1 MNYSNLCLIFMFS
14 LPIII
19 IKNYTA
25 FLDHERYKGGITM
38 SDFDYANDSMLEMYL
53 FESTT
58 LLDQLDEILLQSE
71 KDGLLSLENVNE
83 IFRIMHTI
91 KGSSAMMEFDTI
103 SHVSHKLE
111 DLFYVIRDNGIDEDY
126 FQELFDLVL
135 GVSDFLKEEVEKI
148 RQGQRPSGENKAL
161 IDDIIGL
168 LDRMNGA
175 SASEGG
181 HPESSIQPDPAEN
194 IEQAENAKQAENK
207 AQSEDPM
214 QAEDAGPAEKAA
226 KGQKTYHLH
235 VNFTADCQMENIRAF
250 MLVNKLETIGQVLAT
265 LPDELNTNKDAS
277 SIISQNGFY
286 CSLATDLQAE
296 EIAAMAK
303 GTLSVYTVEFIDA
316 LPSASSKSAAGAAA
330 NASAASEQETT
341 KTSAAAAN
349 NSDSGDNGKGK
360 SGKQQNLINV
370 DLNKLDTLMD
380 LVGEI
385 VITESMVSGS
395 ADLVGLELDNFN
407 RASRQLRKL
416 TDELQDIVMSI
427 RMVPIAATFQKMRRI
442 VRDMGKKLN
451 KDVDLILMGEAT
463 EVDKTI
469 IDGIADPLMHLV
481 RNAMDHA
488 IEDKAGRV
496 AAKKDPVGR
505 IILSAQNIGGDIIIT
520 VSDDG
525 KGLDAEMIMEKA
537 KAKNLL
543 TKPES
548 EYTEKEIFNLL
559 TVPGFSTKDAVTEFS
574 GRGVGMDV
582 VKKNIEKIGG
592 TVTIESVNGV
602 GTNIF
607 FKIPLTLA
615 IIASMEISVGKNV
628 YAIPISNIRES
639 FKANANQ
646 LLSDPDGNEM
656 IMIRGVCYPIIRLH
670 KVFHIQEA
678 QTNIVDGILLL
689 VDSGD
694 RLACIFAD
702 DLLGKHQVVVKPLP
716 VYLSRYA
723 AKGVGIAGCTILGDG
738 SISLILD
745 IQGILNQY

>member
-1 MNYSNLCLIFMFS
+1 
-14 LPIII
+14 
-19 IKNYTA
+19 
-25 FLDHERYKGGITM
+25 M

-58 LLDQLDEILLQSE
+58 LLDQLDEILLHSE
-71 KDGLLSLENVNE
+71 KEANLSSDNVNE

-111 DLFYVIRDNGIDEDY
+111 DLFYVIRDNGIDDAY

-148 RQGQRPSGENKAL
+148 RQGQKPSVENEDL
-161 IDDIIGL
+161 ISDIADL
-168 LDRMNGA
+168 LERMNGGTSEKK
-175 SASEGG
+175 SAPVKAPAPAAVEAA
-181 HPESSIQPDPAEN
+181 PAAEESIPA
-194 IEQAENAKQAENK
+194 
-207 AQSEDPM
+207 
-214 QAEDAGPAEKAA
+214 AEDTAPAAA
-226 KGQKTYHLH
+226 AVPDGEPSQGGQNTYHLH
-235 VNFTADCQMENIRAF
+235 VNFNADCQMENIRAF
-250 MLVNKLETIGQVLAT
+250 MLVNKLETVGKVLAT
-265 LPDELNTNKDAS
+265 IPEELNANKDAS

-286 CSLATDLQAE
+286 FSLSTDLSKE
-296 EIAAMAK
+296 EVSTMAK

-316 LPSASSKSAAGAAA
+316 LPTAAA
-330 NASAASEQETT
+330 KANPAAAAASTEAAASDAGPV
-341 KTSAAAAN
+341 KASAAAN
-349 NSDSGDNGKGK
+349 NTSDAGDAGKGK
-360 SGKQQNLINV
+360 SGTKQQNLINV

-395 ADLVGLELDNFN
+395 ADLVGLELENFN
-407 RASRQLRKL
+407 RAARQLRKL

-442 VRDMGKKLN
+442 VRDMGKKLD
-451 KDVDLILMGEAT
+451 KDVDLVLMGEAT

-496 AAKKDPVGR
+496 TAKKDPVGR
-505 IILSAQNIGGDIIIT
+505 IILSAQNIGGDIIIS

-525 KGLDAEMIMEKA
+525 KGLDAEMILEKA
-537 KAKNLL
+537 KAKGLL
-543 TKPES
+543 TKPET

-559 TVPGFSTKDAVTEFS
+559 TVPGFSTKEAVTEFS

-592 TVTIESVNGV
+592 TVTIESTKGV

-615 IIASMEISVGKNV
+615 IIASMEIRVGKNI

-639 FKANANQ
+639 FKATGNQ

-678 QTNIVDGILLL
+678 QTSITDGILLL

-694 RLACIFAD
+694 RLACILAD
-702 DLLGKHQVVVKPLP
+702 ELLGKHQVVVKPLP

-745 IQGILNQY
+745 VQGILNQY

>member
-1 MNYSNLCLIFMFS
+1 
-14 LPIII
+14 
-19 IKNYTA
+19 
-25 FLDHERYKGGITM
+25 M
-38 SDFDYANDSMLEMYL
+38 SDFDYTNDSMLEMYL

-71 KDGLLSLENVNE
+71 QDENLSSDNVNE

-111 DLFYVIRDNGIDEDY
+111 DLFYVIRDNGIDENY
-126 FQELFDLVL
+126 FKELFDLVL
-135 GVSDFLKEEVEKI
+135 RVSDFLKEEVETI
-148 RQGQRPSGENKAL
+148 QQGQKPAEENEEL
-161 IDDIIGL
+161 SSEIIDL
-168 LDRMNGA
+168 LEKMNGSTPA
-175 SASEGG
+175 AEQSNTPPPASSVEKTADLPADSDESVTKQITLEPATKSEESKVPAESPADKTAQSQPSAS
-181 HPESSIQPDPAEN
+181 
-194 IEQAENAKQAENK
+194 
-207 AQSEDPM
+207 SE
-214 QAEDAGPAEKAA
+214 
-226 KGQKTYHLH
+226 QKTYFLH

-250 MLVNKLETIGQVLAT
+250 MLVNKLETIGKVLVT
-265 LPDELNTNKDAS
+265 IPEELNANKDAS

-286 CSLATDLQAE
+286 CSLETDLPPDQI
-296 EIAAMAK
+296 IALTK

-316 LPSASSKSAAGAAA
+316 FPSTNTSAKPETTTLAPA
-330 NASAASEQETT
+330 ASAKSDSE
-341 KTSAAAAN
+341 KPSSSAAAAN
-349 NSDSGDNGKGK
+349 PSDASSNAGKGK
-360 SGKQQNLINV
+360 AAKQNLINV

-395 ADLVGLELDNFN
+395 TDLAGLELDNFN

-451 KDVDLILMGEAT
+451 KDVELVLMGEAT

-488 IEDKAGRV
+488 IEDKESR
-496 AAKKDPVGR
+496 AASKKDPIGR

-525 KGLDAEMIMEKA
+525 KGLDAEMILEKA
-537 KAKNLL
+537 KDRNLL

-548 EYTEKEIFNLL
+548 EYSEKEIFNLL
-559 TVPGFSTKDAVTEFS
+559 TVPGFSTKEAVTEFS

-592 TVTIESVNGV
+592 TVTIESVKGN

-615 IIASMEISVGKNV
+615 IISSMEIRVGGNV

-639 FKANANQ
+639 FKATSNQ

-670 KVFHIQEA
+670 KVFHANDA
-678 QTNIVDGILLL
+678 QTNILDGILLL

-702 DLLGKHQVVVKPLP
+702 ELLGKHQVVVKPLP

>member
-1 MNYSNLCLIFMFS
+1 
-14 LPIII
+14 
-19 IKNYTA
+19 
-25 FLDHERYKGGITM
+25 M

-71 KDGLLSLENVNE
+71 KDGNLSSDNVNE

-111 DLFYVIRDNGIDEDY
+111 DLFYVIRDNGIDDDY

-148 RQGQRPSGENKAL
+148 RQGQRPSEENKELAAGI
-161 IDDIIGL
+161 IDL
-168 LDRMNGA
+168 LERMNGT
-175 SASEGG
+175 SAPAGAA
-181 HPESSIQPDPAEN
+181 DPAEPSVPAAADP
-194 IEQAENAKQAENK
+194 AEPSVPAA
-207 AQSEDPM
+207 AD
-214 QAEDAGPAEKAA
+214 PAEKSSPAEESA
-226 KGQKTYHLH
+226 QSGQKTYFLH

-250 MLVNKLETIGQVLAT
+250 MLVNKLETVGKVLET
-265 LPDELNTNKDAS
+265 LPEELNTNKDAS

-286 CSLATDLQAE
+286 CSLSTDLSTE
-296 EIAAMAK
+296 EITAMAK

-316 LPSASSKSAAGAAA
+316 FPTVSSKSAA
-330 NASAASEQETT
+330 ASSTVSSATESGPAKS
-341 KTSAAAAN
+341 SAAAAN
-349 NSDSGDNGKGK
+349 PSDSSDGGKGK

-395 ADLVGLELDNFN
+395 ADLAGLELDNFN

-451 KDVDLILMGEAT
+451 KDVDLVLMGETT

-488 IEDKAGRV
+488 IEDKAGRIS
-496 AAKKDPVGR
+496 AKKDPVGR
-505 IILSAQNIGGDIIIT
+505 IILSAQNIGGDIFIT

-525 KGLDAEMIMEKA
+525 KGLDAEMILEKA
-537 KAKNLL
+537 KSKNLL
-543 TKPES
+543 TKPET
-548 EYTEKEIFNLL
+548 EYSEKEIFNLL

-592 TVTIESVNGV
+592 TVTIESVKGT

-639 FKANANQ
+639 FKASANQ

-678 QTNIVDGILLL
+678 QTSIVDGILLL

-702 DLLGKHQVVVKPLP
+702 ELLGKHQVVVKPLP

>member
-1 MNYSNLCLIFMFS
+1 MSN
-14 LPIII
+14 
-19 IKNYTA
+19 
-25 FLDHERYKGGITM
+25 
-38 SDFDYANDSMLEMYL
+38 FDYANDSMLEMYL

-71 KDGLLSLENVNE
+71 KDEILSSENVNE

-103 SHVSHKLE
+103 TLVSHKLE
-111 DLFYVIRDNGIDEDY
+111 DLFYVIRENGIDEDY
-126 FQELFDLVL
+126 FPELFDLVL
-135 GVSDFLKEEVEKI
+135 RVSDFLKEEVEKI
-148 RQGQRPSGENKAL
+148 RQGQKPAGQNKDLISEIIDLLERMSGSAPS
-161 IDDIIGL
+161 
-168 LDRMNGA
+168 
-175 SASEGG
+175 
-181 HPESSIQPDPAEN
+181 
-194 IEQAENAKQAENK
+194 
-207 AQSEDPM
+207 
-214 QAEDAGPAEKAA
+214 AEKQSPVASTPVTDAVEEVTGAAEAEAA
-226 KGQKTYHLH
+226 KEDSAQVGQKTHFLH
-235 VNFTADCQMENIRAF
+235 INFTADCQMENIRAF
-250 MLVNKLETIGQVLAT
+250 MLVNKLETVGKVIT
-265 LPDELNTNKDAS
+265 TIPEELNANKDAS

-286 CSLATDLQAE
+286 CSLSTDLPAE
-296 EIAAMAK
+296 EIAALAR

-316 LPSASSKSAAGAAA
+316 MPTKSAKPDPAAA
-330 NASAASEQETT
+330 SISTASESESV
-341 KTSAAAAN
+341 KVSAAAAN
-349 NSDSGDNGKGK
+349 NSDAGDTGKGK
-360 SGKQQNLINV
+360 TGKQQNLINV

-442 VRDMGKKLN
+442 VRDMGKKLD
-451 KDVDLILMGEAT
+451 KDVDLVLMGEAT

-505 IILSAQNIGGDIIIT
+505 IILSAQNIGGDIIIS

-525 KGLDAEMIMEKA
+525 KGLDAEMILEKA
-537 KAKNLL
+537 KAKNIL

-548 EYTEKEIFNLL
+548 DYSEKEIFNLL
-559 TVPGFSTKDAVTEFS
+559 TVPGFSTKEAVTEFS

-592 TVTIESVNGV
+592 TVTIESVKGN

-639 FKANANQ
+639 FKANSKQ

-670 KVFHIQEA
+670 KIFHLQDA
-678 QTNIVDGILLL
+678 QTSIVDGILLL

-694 RLACIFAD
+694 RMACIFAD
-702 DLLGKHQVVVKPLP
+702 ELLGKHQVVVKPLP
-716 VYLSRYA
+716 IYLSRYS

>member
-1 MNYSNLCLIFMFS
+1 
-14 LPIII
+14 
-19 IKNYTA
+19 
-25 FLDHERYKGGITM
+25 M

-71 KDGLLSLENVNE
+71 KDGNLSSDNVNE

-103 SHVSHKLE
+103 THVSHKLE

-126 FQELFDLVL
+126 FKELFDLVL
-135 GVSDFLKEEVEKI
+135 GVSDFLKEEVDQI
-148 RQGQRPSGENKAL
+148 RRGQKPSGENKELAAAVT
-161 IDDIIGL
+161 DL
-168 LDRMNGA
+168 LERMSG
-175 SASEGG
+175 SAPVVEKAEETEV
-181 HPESSIQPDPAEN
+181 PQDPAAPGEESAQADGS
-194 IEQAENAKQAENK
+194 EQA
-207 AQSEDPM
+207 
-214 QAEDAGPAEKAA
+214 
-226 KGQKTYHLH
+226 GQKTHFLH

-250 MLVNKLETIGQVLAT
+250 MLVSKLETIGKVIAT
-265 LPDELNTNKDAS
+265 IPDELNTNKDAS
-277 SIISQNGFY
+277 SIISQSGFY
-286 CSLATDLQAE
+286 CSLSTDLPTE

-303 GTLSVYTVEFIDA
+303 GTLSVYTVEFVDA
-316 LPSASSKSAAGAAA
+316 FPSSSSKQTAAA
-330 NASAASEQETT
+330 VNTPDSSESDSS
-341 KTSAAAAN
+341 KTSAAVAN
-349 NSDSGDNGKGK
+349 PSDAGDTGKGK
-360 SGKQQNLINV
+360 AGKQNLINV

-451 KDVDLILMGEAT
+451 KDVDLVLMGEAT

-488 IEDKAGRV
+488 IEDKAGRTS
-496 AAKKDPVGR
+496 AKKDPIGR

-525 KGLDAEMIMEKA
+525 KGLDAEMILEKA
-537 KAKNLL
+537 KGKNLL
-543 TKPES
+543 TKPEN
-548 EYTEKEIFNLL
+548 EYSEKEIFNLL
-559 TVPGFSTKDAVTEFS
+559 TYPGFSTKEAVTEFS

-592 TVTIESVNGV
+592 TVTIESIKGS

-615 IIASMEISVGKNV
+615 IIASMEISVGKNI

-639 FKANANQ
+639 FKANSKQ

-670 KVFHIQEA
+670 KVFHLQDA
-678 QTNIVDGILLL
+678 QTSIVDGILLL

-694 RLACIFAD
+694 RMACIFAD
-702 DLLGKHQVVVKPLP
+702 ELLGKHQVVVKPLP

>member
-1 MNYSNLCLIFMFS
+1 
-14 LPIII
+14 
-19 IKNYTA
+19 
-25 FLDHERYKGGITM
+25 M
-38 SDFDYANDSMLEMYL
+38 SDFDFANDSMLEMYL

-71 KDGLLSLENVNE
+71 KDENLSSDNVNE

-103 SHVSHKLE
+103 THVAHKLE
-111 DLFYVIRDNGIDEDY
+111 DLFYVIRDNGINEDY

-135 GVSDFLKEEVEKI
+135 RVSDFLKEEVDKI
-148 RQGQRPSGENKAL
+148 RQGQKLSGDDSDL
-161 IDDIIGL
+161 ISEIVDL
-168 LDRMNGA
+168 LERMNG
-175 SASEGG
+175 SASSAV
-181 HPESSIQPDPAEN
+181 SSNTAPA
-194 IEQAENAKQAENK
+194 QAEKEVIPPSSDSKVKVLLSGKAETEK
-207 AQSEDPM
+207 TQISA
-214 QAEDAGPAEKAA
+214 AGGE
-226 KGQKTYHLH
+226 KTYFLH
-235 VNFTADCQMENIRAF
+235 VYFTADCQMENIRAF
-250 MLVNKLETIGQVLAT
+250 MLVNKLDSVGKVLAT
-265 LPDELNTNKDAS
+265 IPEELNANKDAS

-286 CSLATDLQAE
+286 CSLSTDLPAE
-296 EIAAMAK
+296 EIVSMAK

-316 LPSASSKSAAGAAA
+316 FPTASKKVETAVV
-330 NASAASEQETT
+330 NNQTVSESETV
-341 KTSAAAAN
+341 KTPGAAAN
-349 NSDSGDNGKGK
+349 NSDTGDTKGK
-360 SGKQQNLINV
+360 AGKQNLINV

-395 ADLVGLELDNFN
+395 ADLAGLELDNFN

-442 VRDMGKKLN
+442 VRDMGKKLE
-451 KDVDLILMGEAT
+451 KDVDLVLMGEAT

-525 KGLDAEMIMEKA
+525 KGLDAEMILEKA
-537 KAKNLL
+537 KAKNIL
-543 TKPES
+543 TKPEN
-548 EYTEKEIFNLL
+548 EYSEKEIFNLL
-559 TVPGFSTKDAVTEFS
+559 TVPGFSTKEAVTEFS

-592 TVTIESVNGV
+592 MVTIESVKGA

-615 IIASMEISVGKNV
+615 IIASMEIRVGSNV

-639 FKANANQ
+639 FKATSNQ
-646 LLSDPDGNEM
+646 LLADPDGNEM

-670 KVFHIQEA
+670 KVFHLQDA

-702 DLLGKHQVVVKPLP
+702 ELLGKHQVVVKPLP
-716 VYLSRYA
+716 VYLSRYS